1 MKKIILSIF
10 AALAVTACTNF
21 LEDNPTGNFTDDDMN
36 KVPVEKAAE
45 KMLVS
50 AVSYLHTMGSGTA
63 GTSYK
68 VIQLAMDVKG
78 NDMVMP
84 LDGGGNWFVSDYG
97 LQNYRGQNDG
107 RAVAYWSNFYKLV
120 FMANQVM
127 EFLPEDP
134 STSSQPEA
142 VKNIKAKAL
151 TLRAFAY
158 YHLICIY
165 QDAYL
170 QGGKDKAGVPLYEKT
185 TDPAGP
191 RGTAEGVYRKILD
204 DCSTAI
210 ALFNEAGIAAT
221 AKDDVSVY
229 VAYMVQARTALTMG
243 ENSLAASAAKNVIDG
258 FTLMSEAQ
266 ALDNGFQ
273 KLSNPETVWGYLWTQ
288 NTTLNNSAFSSH
300 ISTNVAGAYAGEN
313 GGYKMIDSRL
323 YDQIESTDWRK
334 KLYYD
339 VPTDIYYAASS
350 NPRTITVPAYC
361 NSKFNAPDFYQ
372 DEVFMRV
379 AEAYFIRAEA
389 LVADNATTAQQ
400 VLYDIVSTRD
410 AGYAKSTKTG
420 QALLDEIRLQKR
432 IEMWGEGLEYFDNKR
447 IGKGVDRTTGVTNH
461 TSKITV
467 SAGKDFTFR
476 LPKTEIERNPNITDE
491 DNNPI

>member
-50 AVSYLHTMGSGTA
+50 AKEYMHTMGSGTA

-68 VIQLAMDVKG
+68 VIQLAMDLKG
-78 NDMVMP
+78 NDMVLP
-84 LDGGGNWFVSDYG
+84 IAGGGGWFISDYN
-97 LQNYRGQNDG
+97 LDSYRGFQDG
-107 RAVAYWSNFYKLV
+107 RAVAYWTNFYKLV
-120 FMANQVM
+120 FMANQVL

-134 STSSQPEA
+134 ATSSQPEA

-170 QGGKDKAGVPLYEKT
+170 QGGKDKAGVPLYFST

-191 RGTAEGVYRKILD
+191 RGTAAGVYGQILK
-204 DCSTAI
+204 DCSDAI
-210 ALFNEAGIAAT
+210 ALFNESGVAASG
-221 AKDDVSVY
+221 KDDVSVY
-229 VAYMVQARTALTMG
+229 VTYMVQARTALEMG

-258 FTLMSEAQ
+258 FTLMSKTQ

-273 KLSNPETVWGYLWTQ
+273 KLDGPETIWGYKWTQ

-300 ISTNVAGAYAGEN
+300 ISTNVAGAYAGEQ

-323 YDQIESTDWRK
+323 YNQIEPTDWRK
-334 KLYYD
+334 GLYYD

-372 DEVFMRV
+372 DEIYMRV

-389 LVADNATTAQQ
+389 LVTDNVSTAQQ

-410 AGYAKSTKTG
+410 AAYTKSAKTG

-447 IGKGVDRTTGVTNH
+447 IGKGVDRTGVTNH
-461 TSKITV
+461 TNSKV
-467 SAGKDFTFR
+467 VPAGKDFTFR
-476 LPKTEIERNPNITDE
+476 IPKAEIERNPNIKDE

>member
-21 LEDNPTGNFTDDDMN
+21 LEDNPTGNFTDDDMS

-50 AVSYLHTMGSGTA
+50 AVSYMHTMGSGTA

-68 VIQLAMDVKG
+68 VIQLAMDLKG
-78 NDMVMP
+78 NDMVLP
-84 LDGGGNWFVSDYG
+84 LAGGGGWFISDY
-97 LQNYRGQNDG
+97 NMDSYRGFQDG
-107 RAVAYWSNFYKLV
+107 RAVAYWSNFYNLV
-120 FMANQVM
+120 FRANQVL

-170 QGGKDKAGVPLYEKT
+170 HGGKDKAGVPLYFKT
-185 TDPAGP
+185 TDPAGA
-191 RGTAEGVYRKILD
+191 RGTAEGVYRRILD
-204 DCSTAI
+204 DCSDAI
-210 ALFNEAGIAAT
+210 ALFNESGIAPT
-221 AKDDVSVY
+221 GKDDVSVY
-229 VAYMVQARTALTMG
+229 VTYMVQARTALTMG

-266 ALDNGFQ
+266 AVDNGFQ
-273 KLSNPETVWGYLWTQ
+273 KLGNPESIWGYVWTQ
-288 NTTLNNSAFSSH
+288 NTTLNNNAFSSH

-323 YDQIESTDWRK
+323 YNQIESTDWRK
-334 KLYYD
+334 KLYYE

-361 NSKFNAPDFYQ
+361 NSKFNAPTFYQ
-372 DEVFMRV
+372 DEIFMRV

-389 LVADNATTAQQ
+389 LVADNVSTAQQ
-400 VLYDIVSTRD
+400 GLYDIVSTRD
-410 AGYAKSTKTG
+410 AGYTKSTKTG
-420 QALLDEIRLQKR
+420 QALLDEIHLQKR

-447 IGKGVDRTTGVTNH
+447 IGKGVDRTGVTNH
-461 TSKITV
+461 TNNLV
-467 SAGKDFTFR
+467 VPAGKDFTFR
-476 LPKTEIERNPNITDE
+476 IPKTEIERNPNIKDE